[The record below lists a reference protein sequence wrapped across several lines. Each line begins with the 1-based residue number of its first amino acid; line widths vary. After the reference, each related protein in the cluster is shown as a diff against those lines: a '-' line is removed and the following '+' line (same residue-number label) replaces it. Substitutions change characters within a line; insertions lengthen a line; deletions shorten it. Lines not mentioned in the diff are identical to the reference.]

1 MFGIILVAAFL
12 GFLLQRVSGT
22 GFALVM
28 VPVYTLF
35 LGPVEGVVVSNIL
48 NGLGCLFLMVA
59 ARKDLQWKRV
69 LILSGAAVL
78 GMYPGIYL
86 VKYLSPAFLQLS
98 IGLIMLVALA
108 ISLGFKVD
116 KPHKDGLVPLLLSGL
131 GGGFLVTT
139 AGIPAPA
146 MVIYARYVN
155 WDFRHFNAA
164 MQGVFFLI
172 CTVTAGM
179 KVASGIP
186 FPRDIFSLSHNGLFL
201 LFAFIGMGL
210 GAWLSQRIPDKYAA
224 RLAFIV
230 SIIGAAL
237 ATGRGAWLLVLAN

>member
-1 MFGIILVAAFL
+1 MFAVILLVAFL
-12 GFLLQRVSGT
+12 GLLLQRVSGT

-35 LGPVEGVVVSNIL
+35 LGPVEGVLVSNIL
-48 NGLGCLFLMVA
+48 NGLGCLLLMLAV
-59 ARKDLQWKRV
+59 RKDLQWKRV
-69 LILSGAAVL
+69 LVLSGAAVL
-78 GMYPGIYL
+78 GMYPGIWL
-86 VKYLSPAFLQLS
+86 VKYLSPALLQLT
-98 IGLIMLVALA
+98 IGLIMLAALA

-116 KPHKDGLVPLLLSGL
+116 KPRKDGLVPLLLSGL

-164 MQGVFFLI
+164 MQGVFFII

-186 FPRDIFSLSHNGLFL
+186 FPQAIFSLGHNGLFL
-201 LFAFIGMGL
+201 LLAFIGMSL
-210 GAWLSQRIPDKYAA
+210 GGWLSQRIPDKYAA

-230 SIIGAAL
+230 SVIGAAL